1 MQSRADTLGSLL
13 QAAQV
18 NVGFH
23 WHFIGMACKCKVRP
37 QNLGGSKLINFAVT
51 YQQVDI
57 HATSSTKSFSAT
69 RTCLHGNTVACTN
82 LFGPVATFG
91 SSQIRCLPPQFC
103 HFRALR
109 LSGSPPGLG
118 LLLQL
123 VHWPPAY
130 MRVN

>member
-1 MQSRADTLGSLL
+1 MNKLRCARCQELKFGEQLSHSNAHRSVSRNFVYSLCYPQPLYSGCKEELENSRISLFADTVQSRADTLGSLL
-13 QAAQV
+13 EAAQV
-18 NVGFH
+18 NVG
-23 WHFIGMACKCKVRP
+23 
-37 QNLGGSKLINFAVT
+37 
-51 YQQVDI
+51 
-57 HATSSTKSFSAT
+57 
-69 RTCLHGNTVACTN
+69 
-82 LFGPVATFG
+82 FGPVATFG

-118 LLLQL
+118 LLLKL